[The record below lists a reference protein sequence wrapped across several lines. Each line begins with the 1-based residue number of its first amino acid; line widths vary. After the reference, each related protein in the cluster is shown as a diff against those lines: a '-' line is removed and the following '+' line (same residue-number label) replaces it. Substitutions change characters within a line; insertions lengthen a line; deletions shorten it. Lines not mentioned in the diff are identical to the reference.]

1 MNLFATILTMLSFTL
16 VQAQDVSFEY
26 KVKSKEVFSSGG
38 KLNYPY
44 SKEEIRQL
52 RDSIELSAAKQCRT
66 HVKSLRDRWES
77 FSEENN
83 YDLKDL
89 SIKLENES
97 TIDLLSFSS
106 CSETYQES
114 GSQIECTAS
123 SLCDISI
130 VSNSISLFVG
140 KKKIV
145 QKDYIK
151 EPFSEQ
157 RRKEEQKRLA
167 KKCVDQKAENYA
179 KSETLFFQILSNDFE
194 RDYSRDLIYVNH
206 TCESEI
212 IKLQKRV
219 Q

>member
-1 MNLFATILTMLSFTL
+1 MLSFNL

-26 KVKSKEVFSSGG
+26 KVRTKEVFTSGG

-66 HVKSLRDRWES
+66 HVKSLRSRWEN
-77 FSEENN
+77 FSNEHN
-83 YDLKDL
+83 YDINDL
-89 SIKLENES
+89 SINLENERS
-97 TIDLLSFSS
+97 IDLLSYST
-106 CSETYQES
+106 CSEAYQES
-114 GSQIECTAS
+114 GSQIECHAS

-130 VSNSISLFVG
+130 ISNSISLFVG
-140 KKKIV
+140 KKKIT
-145 QKDYIK
+145 QKNYIK

-167 KKCVDQKAENYA
+167 KECVDQKAENYA
-179 KSETLFFQILSNDFE
+179 KSETLFFQTLSNEFE
-194 RDYSRDLIYVNH
+194 RDHERDLIYVNH
-206 TCESEI
+206 KCESEI